1 MLVVGMK
8 NLNAAILGDAGFAGQ
23 LGKKGSA
30 SDFTI
35 YNYHGSDSTIQF
47 CEPTLYPDKIQPL
60 LMALA
65 YADYVVLV
73 AKHVDRALGEQ
84 ILAVDN
90 FGIGRGC
97 IALDGVFEEQLAPF
111 LKGTSLEKFEI
122 VEKNAQSVI
131 EKALALSPARAEGP
145 FKMPVDQCFAVK
157 SVGTVALGFAERGSA
172 KINEQ
177 MELAPTG
184 KLVTPRSFQVH
195 DKDFPEVN
203 AGERVGVALRGIES
217 EEVERG
223 FVLSVPGTIKS
234 ASKISAEIKLTK
246 FAKPISAGET
256 LFVSVGWQYA
266 QANVANISGSTLAL
280 ETAKPVAFEAG
291 ERMVVVRPEAMPR
304 IVGNG
309 KILS

>member
-1 MLVVGMK
+1 MM
-8 NLNAAILGDAGFAGQ
+8 NLNAAILGDAEFAGQ

-73 AKHVDRALGEQ
+73 AKQVDRALGEQ

-90 FGIGRGC
+90 FSIGRGC
-97 IALDGVFEEQLAPF
+97 IVLDGVFEEQLAPF

-122 VEKNAQSVI
+122 VGKDAQAVI
-131 EKALALSPARAEGP
+131 QKVLAVQPERKDGP

-217 EEVERG
+217 EDVERG
-223 FVLSVPGTIKS
+223 FVLSAPGTIKA
-234 ASKISAEIKLTK
+234 ASNISADIKMTK
-246 FAKPISAGET
+246 FAKQLVEGET
-256 LFVSVGWQYA
+256 LFVSVGWQYVQVKVMA
-266 QANVANISGSTLAL
+266 VGGGTITFEAS
-280 ETAKPVAFEAG
+280 KPVAFETG
-291 ERMVVVRPEAMPR
+291 EKIVLVRPEAMPR
-304 IVGNG
+304 IVGSG
-309 KILS
+309 KILA